1 MFFAIAFAAAE
12 APMPALAGLVAAGA
26 HMARQI
32 YVLDIDNPAQCLRLF
47 HSNKVVGWLIF
58 LGLVAGG
65 AWMALKPLL

>member
-1 MFFAIAFAAAE
+1 
-12 APMPALAGLVAAGA
+12 
-26 HMARQI
+26 MARQI
-32 YVLDIDNPAQCLRLF
+32 YVLDIDNPTQCLRLF